1 MDREGFR
8 CCTERRRLTS
18 SMSVV
23 PPSSSHSSS
32 TRAATPTQAAAAAAA
47 AAVLLAVVGGVGS
60 LPTFS
65 QSFEP
70 RAAFVSSTRPSPVS
84 SCEAPSRP
92 PGPDLHP
99 ETRNDTTPAASTPKT
114 VSWWHRALYQ
124 LSIRRRSLPL
134 PRRIGPNDPDLVL
147 TRRQRRQRQRDEQ
160 QARALQQRLV
170 QLVQQKQQR
179 QHQNAL
185 KHDELDLQLAQLIQ
199 ELYGVLYGDGVTP
212 QSRQEFLERH
222 GCTGW
227 TEHAMDAILRRAGMR
242 GRRGSD
248 DHNEETK
255 WQPHQQLPR
264 GVVEIGAGHG
274 QWAREIADRYQ
285 RLRLDANS
293 LVPSKPFDIVL
304 AYDDRSS
311 LPLNANVY
319 HSQTRPHRSYFYD
332 RVQPCPSIQAVLS
345 QWQCRGRVLLLVYPP
360 PDSDMARDALQVY
373 ADVNDGSATVVYV
386 GEGRGG
392 ANANDAFFD
401 LLEASDAQWILEEIV
416 NVQPMGSKGYERMFV
431 FTRSKSRLAAE
442 SAR

>member
-1 MDREGFR
+1 
-8 CCTERRRLTS
+8 
-18 SMSVV
+18 
-23 PPSSSHSSS
+23 
-32 TRAATPTQAAAAAAA
+32 
-47 AAVLLAVVGGVGS
+47 
-60 LPTFS
+60 
-65 QSFEP
+65 
-70 RAAFVSSTRPSPVS
+70 
-84 SCEAPSRP
+84 
-92 PGPDLHP
+92 
-99 ETRNDTTPAASTPKT
+99 

-124 LSIRRRSLPL
+124 LSIRPSLPL
-134 PRRIGPNDPDLVL
+134 PRRIGRNDPELVL

-170 QLVQQKQQR
+170 QLIQQKQQR
-179 QHQNAL
+179 QHQNTL
-185 KHDELDLQLAQLIQ
+185 EQDDELDLQLAQLVQ

-212 QSRQEFLERH
+212 QGRQEFLERH

-227 TEHAMDAILRRAGMR
+227 TDHAMDAILRRAGMH
-242 GRRGSD
+242 GRRGAD
-248 DHNEETK
+248 DNAEETK
-255 WQPHQQLPR
+255 WQPQQQLPR

-285 RLRLDANS
+285 RLRSDAN
-293 LVPSKPFDIVL
+293 LPVPSKPFDVVL

-319 HSQTRPHRSYFYD
+319 HSQTRPHRDYFYD
-332 RVQPCPSIQAVLS
+332 RVQPCPSIPTVLS

-360 PDSDMARDALQVY
+360 PDSDMARDALQAY
-373 ADVNDGSATVVYV
+373 ADVNGGSATVIYV

-416 NVQPMGSKGYERMFV
+416 NVQPVGSKGYERMYV
-431 FTRSKSRLAAE
+431 FTRSKSHLAAE